1 MNYTNIASILNN
13 AIMKNFVG
21 NTTTIAENLGNIVEL
36 GTLVSDLTAD
46 QMKSFNNDLIVGVH
60 NYVISRL
67 YESKRFRILKDAQE
81 YGGAI
86 QRIMATDNFVAQDSH
101 LLNLVSDGSTSYF
114 DGKYYGM
121 SLSSRVYTDT
131 KAFKVVHSV
140 SDDTISQLFTTAQG
154 VADYFGLLEETEK
167 NTITMELEALE
178 KAVIN
183 KAIVETIADGRVI
196 NLLTAFNTY
205 VGQSYTLTQ
214 IRANRDLVAYFGSFC
229 KSLLA
234 QLVDY
239 IKSPSKK
246 YNDGTVL
253 TFSPANKIE
262 VELLTQFATDI
273 EYIGN
278 PIEPNPAVM
287 VSFDTIPAWQNAG
300 TDMLP
305 SLAIASTITTT
316 NGSTTSSVDNVVG
329 FIYDV
334 DGLGITTKRNKIG
347 VEPVGAE
354 SFTNYH
360 HHIANNYFV
369 DKRLPSVAL
378 VLE

>member
-1 MNYTNIASILNN
+1 MNYSNIASILNN

-21 NTTTIAENLGNIVEL
+21 NTTTVAENLSNIVEV
-36 GTLVSDLTAD
+36 GTLVSDLTVD
-46 QMKSFNNDLIVGVH
+46 QLKTFNNDLVSGVH
-60 NYVISRL
+60 NYVISKI
-67 YESKRFRILKDAQE
+67 YESKRFRLFKDAQE

-114 DGKYYGM
+114 DGKYYGLN
-121 SLSSRVYTDT
+121 LSSRVYTDT

-140 SDDTISQLFTTAQG
+140 SDDTISQYFTNAED
-154 VADYFGLLEETEK
+154 VAKYFGLLESTER

-178 KAVIN
+178 KRVIN
-183 KAIVETIADGRVI
+183 KAIIDTIAGGRVI

-205 VGQSYTLTQ
+205 IGDSYTLTEL
-214 IRANRDLVAYFGSFC
+214 RADRDMLAYFGSFC
-229 KSLLA
+229 KSLIA

-239 IKSPSKK
+239 IKEPNKK

-253 TFSPANKIE
+253 TWSPADKIE

-287 VSFDTIPAWQNAG
+287 ISFDTVTAWQNSG

-305 SLAIASTITTT
+305 SLAIASTIVDT
-316 NGSTTSSVDNVVG
+316 NGTTSTSVDNIVG

-334 DGLGITTKRNKIG
+334 DGLGITTKRNKVT

-354 SFTNYH
+354 GFTNYH
-360 HHIANNYFV
+360 HHLANNYFV
-369 DKRLPSVAL
+369 DKRLSAVAL

>member
-1 MNYTNIASILNN
+1 MNYRNIATILNSSL
-13 AIMKNFVG
+13 MKNFVG
-21 NTTTIAENLGNIVEL
+21 NTTTIAENLDNIVEVGKL
-36 GTLVSDLTAD
+36 ISTITAD
-46 QMKSFNNDLIVGVH
+46 DMKSFNNDIIVGVH
-60 NYVISRL
+60 NYVIQRIL
-67 YESKRFRILKDAQE
+67 ESKRFRLFKDTQE

-86 QRIMATDNFVAQDSH
+86 QRIMATDNFTAQDSH
-101 LLNLVSDGSTSYF
+101 LLNLVSDGSTSYL
-114 DGKYYGM
+114 DGKYYGLN
-121 SLSSRVYTDT
+121 LSARVYTDT

-140 SDDTISQLFTTAQG
+140 SDDTISQYFTSAEE
-154 VADYFGLLEETEK
+154 VAKYFGLLETTEM
-167 NTITMELEALE
+167 NTITAQLEALE

-183 KAIVETIADGRVI
+183 KAIVDTISDGRVI

-214 IRANRDLVAYFGSFC
+214 LRANRDLMAYFGSFC

-239 IKSPSKK
+239 VKSPNKK

-253 TFSPANKIE
+253 IWAPADKIE

-287 VSFDTIPAWQNAG
+287 VTFDTIPAWQNAG

-305 SLAIASTITTT
+305 SLAIASTIVTT
-316 NGSTTSSVDNVVG
+316 NGTTSSSVDNIVG
-329 FIYDV
+329 FVYDV
-334 DGLGITTKRNKIG
+334 DGLGITTKRNKVT
-347 VEPVGAE
+347 VEQVGAE
-354 SFTNYH
+354 GFTNFH
-360 HHIANNYFV
+360 HHLANNYFI
-369 DKRLPSVAL
+369 DKRMSAVAL